1 MSANTNLSTFNRTIN
16 YARYALLTAFLLVG
30 TSSVTAD
37 DSRLVPNSDYS
48 PEQVV
53 RIVIEALKINDE
65 ANNDNGIATVFEFA
79 SPGNRSNTGPL
90 PRFARMIKLG
100 FPDMLNHSD
109 ARYDPMEVSG
119 NTAVQ
124 AVWLLTPSGDEV
136 GYAFQLGKQQGGDY
150 ANMWMTEAV
159 MPLGPGTQGGTR
171 I

>member
-1 MSANTNLSTFNRTIN
+1 MSANSSRSPFKQAFKYAGLTLTTILW
-16 YARYALLTAFLLVG
+16 LLCVATVNADASEP
-30 TSSVTAD
+30 TPSSAYT
-37 DSRLVPNSDYS
+37 

-53 RIVIEALKINDE
+53 KIVIEALKTNDE
-65 ANNDNGIATVFEFA
+65 ADNDNGIATVFKFA

-90 PRFARMIKLG
+90 PRFAQMIKRG
-100 FPDMLNHSD
+100 FPDMLNHAE

-119 NTAVQ
+119 DTAVQ
-124 AVWLLTPSGDEV
+124 AVWLLTPSGEEV

-159 MPLGPGTQGGTR
+159 MPLGPGKQGGTR